1 MSKKRISIL
10 LCLIL
15 SFAFVG
21 CSQVKPEDSVKGYFE
36 ALKKQDIQAAQSFM
50 QNQSEAFTGEAEQ
63 EKILNLIFSNL
74 NYEII
79 SSKVDE
85 DTAIVKLK
93 VTACDLATV
102 TGNMI
107 KDLMGRLIS
116 MALSGEQDLEA
127 KSAQLRE
134 EYFTKALKDPQTPL
148 ITSEIDINLVMD
160 SSSKK
165 WLIVGD
171 DNLANAITGNFVTA
185 MKKFSEG
192 FSK

>member
-1 MSKKRISIL
+1 MLKKRISIL
-10 LCLIL
+10 LCFIL
-15 SFAFVG
+15 SFVFVG
-21 CSQVKPEDSVKGYFE
+21 CSQVKPEDSIKGYFE

-50 QNQSEAFTGEAEQ
+50 QNQNEAFVGDAEQ

-74 NYEII
+74 NYEVI
-79 SSKVDE
+79 SSTIDE
-85 DTAIVKLK
+85 DKAVVKLK

-107 KDLMGRLIS
+107 KDLMGQLIS

-134 EYFTKALKDPQTPL
+134 EYFTKALNDPQTPL

>member
-1 MSKKRISIL
+1 MSKKLISIL

-15 SFAFVG
+15 CFAFVG

-50 QNQSEAFTGEAEQ
+50 QDQSEAITGDTQQ
-63 EKILNLIFSNL
+63 EKIFNLIFSKL

-79 SSKVDE
+79 SSTVDK
-85 DTAIVKLK
+85 DTAIVKVK
-93 VTACDLATV
+93 VTACDLTTI

-107 KDLMGRLIS
+107 KDLMGQLLS
-116 MALSGEQDLEA
+116 LALSGEQDLEA
-127 KSAQLRE
+127 KSAQLTE
-134 EYFTKALKDPQTPL
+134 EYFTKAINDPQTPV
-148 ITSEIDINLVMD
+148 ITSEIDINLVKD

-185 MKKFSEG
+185 MKSFGEG
-192 FSK
+192 LSK

>member
-50 QNQSEAFTGEAEQ
+50 QNQSEVFTGDAEQ

-74 NYEII
+74 NYEVI
-79 SSKVDE
+79 SSTVDE

-107 KDLMGRLIS
+107 KDLMGQLIS

-134 EYFTKALKDPQTPL
+134 EYFTKALNDPQTPL

-165 WLIVGD
+165 WLIIGD